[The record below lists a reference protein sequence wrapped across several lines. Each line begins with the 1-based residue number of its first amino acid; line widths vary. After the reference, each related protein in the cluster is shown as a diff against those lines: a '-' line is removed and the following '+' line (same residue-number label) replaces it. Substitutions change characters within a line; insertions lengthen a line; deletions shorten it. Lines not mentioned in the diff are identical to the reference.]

1 MRRLLT
7 MDTES
12 IDTIMDDRK
21 KTDNNDEEP
30 ADVPGVADADATV
43 TTDATNTTNAPDTV
57 GTDTSISTAPNVVT
71 VDEPISLKYIVV
83 GDSCVGKSNLTL
95 RFTKDKF
102 EMQNE
107 TTIGVEFAV
116 KLVCVDSRAYNLQ
129 IWDTAGQDTFKSI
142 TKAYYRNS
150 IGCIIVYDISNRESF
165 EHVREWYAELKSS
178 SDPYNDLQ
186 TAAIIGN
193 KMDRENTSNTI
204 DVPGSIT
211 GALGSREVKREE
223 GAALAA
229 ELGAMFFEV
238 SAKTGSGVRDAF
250 QEITKNIDGKLESGE
265 LKLNVERAGTIRLT
279 NSESEISS
287 SSYCSC

>member
-1 MRRLLT
+1 MHRLLT

-12 IDTIMDDRK
+12 IDTIMDDQK
-21 KTDNNDEEP
+21 ETDNNEEEP
-30 ADVPGVADADATV
+30 ADVPDVAGADM
-43 TTDATNTTNAPDTV
+43 TTATNTPDTTNAGTSVSTV
-57 GTDTSISTAPNVVT
+57 PNVVT

-102 EMQNE
+102 ELQNE

-129 IWDTAGQDTFKSI
+129 IWDTAGQDTFKAI

-165 EHVREWYAELKSS
+165 DHVREWYAELKSS

-186 TAAIIGN
+186 TVAIIGN
-193 KMDRENTSNTI
+193 KMDRGNTSDTI

-265 LKLNVERAGTIRLT
+265 LKLNIERAGTIRLT
-279 NSESEISS
+279 NSEPDASS